1 MDNVKRIVGTEVFEE
16 LMQAHKV
23 EFAAYSAGLDIY
35 AQGNVREAMTL
46 WRKQAEQGNMWAR
59 VQLVEIL
66 MQSGEEYEDEEAI
79 YWLKKVA
86 VENGNPSA
94 LQILGESY
102 IDGELFDADIE
113 AAWIYAQLLDDANDP
128 DHWLP
133 DVSSAMTEAQ
143 IVSAT
148 IKLHK
153 IHQMQS
159 INPIER
165 LQRLCRSA
173 QGLSQSHFSVKN

>member
-1 MDNVKRIVGTEVFEE
+1 MNNVKRIVGPEVFEE
-16 LMQAHKV
+16 LMQTHKV
-23 EFAAYSAGLDIY
+23 EFAAYSEGLEIY
-35 AQGNVREAMTL
+35 SQGNVNKAMPL
-46 WRKQAEQGNMWAR
+46 WRELAEQGNMWAR
-59 VQLVEIL
+59 MQLIEIL
-66 MQSGEEYEDEEAI
+66 MQSEEGDEEAI

-86 VENGNPSA
+86 IENGNPSA

-102 IDGELFDADIE
+102 IDGELLDPDIE
-113 AAWIYAQLLDDANDP
+113 AAWICAQLLDEANTP

-133 DVSSAMTEAQ
+133 DVSTAMTEAQ

-148 IKLHK
+148 IKLYK
-153 IHQMQS
+153 IHQMQY

-173 QGLSQSHFSVKN
+173 EG